1 MRIVGID
8 PGLEGAIACL
18 DDNAPSVSDMP
29 TRQFEKE
36 TWIDFRLVVQRLD
49 IFMPELIVIER
60 LQGQPTFGSR
70 NFKLGCS
77 YGAVLNAAEY
87 LAVPLLLVKPQTW
100 KKALLEGT
108 DKSKEAAVGFIQNL
122 YPNLDL
128 FPSGIR
134 KGKPKPS
141 HDRAEAVCLALY
153 GRKFHE

>member
-1 MRIVGID
+1 M
-8 PGLEGAIACL
+8 
-18 DDNAPSVSDMP
+18 DMP
-29 TRQFEKE
+29 VRAFEKE
-36 TWIDFRLVVQRLD
+36 TWIDFPRLVLVIKAYD
-49 IFMPELIVIER
+49 PKLIVIER